1 MVNLTD
7 PKKLPYTGCYMVLI
21 TPNEKNHNGG
31 GSDDGSCNTVLS
43 ADCIKDIITHVNN
56 IAASYSGTFG
66 GTNST
71 EFSCFDLM
79 NGIIGDE
86 KSKCW
91 QQYGY
96 FHDLFLPEYPGIIP
110 AGKRHIIRSSLV
122 PLLALGTC
130 STSTWTLFK
139 RTTK

>member
-1 MVNLTD
+1 
-7 PKKLPYTGCYMVLI
+7 MVLI
-21 TPNEKNHNGG
+21 TPDEKNHNGG
-31 GSDDGSCNTVLS
+31 RSDDGSCNTVLS

-96 FHDLFLPEYPGIIP
+96 FHDLFLPEYPGII
-110 AGKRHIIRSSLV
+110 SSRKATYNPIVTCPSVGPGDMLNFHMDFIQADDQV
-122 PLLALGTC
+122 TSLATIEL
-130 STSTWTLFK
+130 
-139 RTTK
+139 